1 MVRLDPK
8 FGIMFQVFISF
19 CERADRNKRFRRLH
33 YFTGGP
39 VIPPRGTFARVPF
52 PTPRYLRGS
61 PLIILSRHGQPGKV
75 GHDGPAMARPL
86 SCPSCR
92 PSPANLSPTT
102 GERAS
107 CRSGHVRDALTSD
120 DGQSSGPSLG
130 CTVRNQRTETKLLR
144 LLARHS
150 DGPLRL
156 LLIDELDVGET
167 PASSPSVAPML
178 RLIVALRAKSGVIF
192 GGVSLAAASEIPR
205 VQPPTRMPACR

>member
-8 FGIMFQVFISF
+8 FGTMFQVFISF
-19 CERADRNKRFRRLH
+19 CERADRNNRFRRPH

-61 PLIILSRHGQPGKV
+61 PLIILRV
-75 GHDGPAMARPL
+75 
-86 SCPSCR
+86 
-92 PSPANLSPTT
+92 
-102 GERAS
+102 S

-150 DGPLRL
+150 DGPSCGDLPRLRL